1 MTTQELPG
9 GEPLT
14 LHVLLAAL
22 TDPVVLLDP
31 VRDADGRVVDFL
43 FAAANPAFDGFL
55 GAAEGG
61 STGRLLSVEQQ
72 GTGTAWIL
80 ERYVEVL
87 VTGQP
92 LRLDNVPRTAPSSGT
107 LRYYDLRANRV
118 GPYVGVTFRDVTRYV
133 EATARLRESERRYR
147 VLADNAGDLVFRSEH
162 GVLTWV
168 SPTSR
173 ELLGRA
179 PDELVGRRG
188 LELLLPQDRDRA
200 AHVADALARDGTA
213 SYTARLEHADGSAR
227 WFVVNLGVVRD
238 DDGRPHGEVG
248 SARDISAEM
257 EAREELADSEAL
269 FRSAMEASSVGM
281 AILDGEGR
289 FLAANPALCRTVR
302 RERHELVGTALA
314 DLVHPDDRER
324 VLQTGSAIV
333 ADGAEPDP
341 REIRLLA
348 PDGAPVWV
356 RASAA
361 VMPQR
366 DGRPVSVISHFVDV
380 TVEQEQRA
388 ELEYRALHDPLTGL
402 YNRAWILDMLD
413 NELRVAERN
422 GETVA
427 VLYIDLDNFKVINDS
442 LGHAAGDEV
451 LCAVARRIMGTLRA
465 RDYAARLGGD
475 EFLLVGTDIYG
486 PGEAEA
492 LAARVTRVINDVLEI
507 EGHPL
512 VIGASVG
519 VALSMRGSTSASL
532 LRDAD
537 SALFR
542 AKANGR
548 GRWQFFDDTM
558 HVAAVSRLTTE
569 ADLRRGLAAGEFVP
583 YYQPIVSLDPV
594 RVTGY
599 EALVRWNHPER
610 GIVPPGDFLP
620 VAEETGLVIDLGGQM
635 LDQVCALIA
644 SRPDLTATFSV
655 NKSPLQ
661 INRPE
666 WRAHF
671 LETVLSRRV
680 DPRRLV
686 IEVTE
691 SAVLSH
697 IDKVADDLRH
707 LRSLGVGLHVD
718 DFGTGYSSIALLR
731 DLPVT
736 GIKLDRSFTEQLVD
750 VREARVV
757 AAGLSSL
764 ADGLD
769 LVSIAEG
776 VEEPIQA
783 EILSELGWTHA
794 QGYHYGRPQPS
805 PATDLP
811 AARPVRGVGVPPQK
825 GSPPVTGMTAPVT
838 YDASDE
844 AR

>member
-1 MTTQELPG
+1 MTARDLN
-9 GEPLT
+9 GEPMPLQ
-14 LHVLLAAL
+14 LLLSAM
-22 TDPVVLLDP
+22 TDPTVLLDP
-31 VRDADGRVVDFL
+31 VREGDAVVDFV
-43 FAAANPAFDGFL
+43 FAAANPAFDAFL
-55 GAAEGG
+55 GHEEGASVG
-61 STGRLLSVEQQ
+61 MRLRTTQEGA
-72 GTGTAWIL
+72 GT
-80 ERYVEVL
+80 EYMFEKYVDVL
-87 VTGQP
+87 VSGEA
-92 LRLDNVPRTAPSSGT
+92 LSLDNVPRMSPGLGV
-107 LRYYDLRANRV
+107 LRHYDLRANLV
-118 GPYVGVTFRDVTRYV
+118 GGYVGVTFRDVSRYV
-133 EATARLRESERRYR
+133 DATAQLAESE
-147 VLADNAGDLVFRSEH
+147 
-162 GVLTWV
+162 
-168 SPTSR
+168 
-173 ELLGRA
+173 
-179 PDELVGRRG
+179 
-188 LELLLPQDRDRA
+188 
-200 AHVADALARDGTA
+200 
-213 SYTARLEHADGSAR
+213 
-227 WFVVNLGVVRD
+227 
-238 DDGRPHGEVG
+238 
-248 SARDISAEM
+248 M
-257 EAREELADSEAL
+257 L
-269 FRSAMEASSVGM
+269 FRTAMEASAVGM
-281 AILDGEGR
+281 GLHDDQGVFVR
-289 FLAANPALCRTVR
+289 VNPALCRILQRDSDQIIGR
-302 RERHELVGTALA
+302 RLL
-314 DLVHPDDRER
+314 DLVHPDDQEHVHQAGPALEARP
-324 VLQTGSAIV
+324 G
-333 ADGAEPDP
+333 EPVSM
-341 REIRLLA
+341 ELRLLTA
-348 PDGAPVWV
+348 RGEPVWV
-356 RASAA
+356 RASGAL
-361 VMPQR
+361 VPEQEH
-366 DGRPVSVISHFVDV
+366 RPFHLITHFVDV
-380 TVEQEQRA
+380 TVEQAQRA

-422 GETVA
+422 HETVA
-427 VLYIDLDNFKVINDS
+427 VFYIDLDNFKVINDS
-442 LGHAAGDEV
+442 LGHGAGDEV
-451 LCAVARRIMGTLRA
+451 LCAVSRRIIGTLRA

-475 EFLLVGTDIYG
+475 EFLVVGTDMYG

-507 EGHPL
+507 DGHPL

-519 VALSMRGSTSASL
+519 VALSNTGSTSASL

-558 HVAAVSRLTTE
+558 HAAAVSRLTTE
-569 ADLRRGLAAGEFVP
+569 ADLRRGLAAREFVP
-583 YYQPIVSLDPV
+583 YFQPIVSLDPV

-610 GIVPPGDFLP
+610 GVVAPGDFLP

-644 SRPDLTATFSV
+644 ARPDLAGTFSV

-671 LETVLSRRV
+671 LETVLRHQV

-707 LRSLGVGLHVD
+707 LRALGVGLHVD

-736 GIKLDRSFTEQLVD
+736 GIKLDRSFTAQVVD

-757 AAGLSSL
+757 AAGLASL

-776 VEEPIQA
+776 IEEEPQA
-783 EILSELGWTHA
+783 TLLGELGWTHA
-794 QGYHYGRPQPS
+794 QGYLFGRPVPT
-805 PATDLP
+805 PATDLL
-811 AARPVRGVGVPPQK
+811 AAEPRPTLIPGQK

-838 YDASDE
+838 YDASDD